1 MSFMDMC
8 KPQGPLEVLTPEEQ
22 RVTDYYQRSIEV
34 RSGMLNAIAVLRQ
47 QLKNM
52 MMTLEELE
60 RQVAVQNNKQYAH
73 QDQPGVDP
81 SRPAPTR

>member
-34 RSGMLNAIAVLRQ
+34 RSGMLNVIAVLRQ

-52 MMTLEELE
+52 MMTLDELE
-60 RQVAVQNNKQYAH
+60 RQVVVQNNKQYMH

-81 SRPAPTR
+81 SKPAPTR